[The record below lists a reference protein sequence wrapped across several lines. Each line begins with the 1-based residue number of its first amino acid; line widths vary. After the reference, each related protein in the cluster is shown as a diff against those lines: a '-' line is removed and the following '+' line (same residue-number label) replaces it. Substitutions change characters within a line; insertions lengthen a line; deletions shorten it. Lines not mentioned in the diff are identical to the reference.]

1 MNERDKVN
9 VAIVGAG
16 IITSLI
22 HIPVLRQ
29 ISNSKLVGIY
39 DIISETSESVARRNK
54 IPKVY
59 ESLEDLVEDDAIDL
73 VNICTPIHTHIP
85 IIETALKAGK
95 NVITEKPLAANS
107 EEADRVVKLSE
118 RKNLV
123 LGVSQNHLYSKA
135 IQGLNTRIGEGDLG
149 ELQLL
154 NITYPITMYK
164 KDHWT
169 TNPDTGGILFELGIH
184 PSYIATFLFG
194 RGDTTTAFG
203 NYPTKERPMG
213 SIVINL
219 KRDNGVCNI
228 VLPPIEDQPTIRAYG
243 TKAYEFVNLFAD
255 SNIFNEE
262 RISKEY
268 GPMPM
273 MPMTIA
279 GFYYI
284 RDWIDSSF
292 KVAYAYFKKGV
303 KYLIYRHRMINQYT
317 FFNEIISSI
326 LTHNEDLRKKNQKYL
341 EVAVDSI
348 RLLEKVQKC
357 LTGT

>member
-1 MNERDKVN
+1 MSERGKVK

-16 IITSLI
+16 LITSRI

-29 ISNSKLVGIY
+29 ISNSMIVGVY
-39 DIISETSESVARRNK
+39 DINSETSKSVAERNK

-59 ESLEDLVEDDAIDL
+59 ESLEDLVEDDTIDL
-73 VNICTPIHTHIP
+73 VNICTPIHTHIS

-95 NVITEKPLAANS
+95 NVITEKPLASNSDEAN
-107 EEADRVVKLSE
+107 RIVKLSE

-135 IQGLNTRIGEGDLG
+135 IQGLNTRIREGNLG

-169 TNPDTGGILFELGIH
+169 ANPDTGGVLFELGIH
-184 PSYIATFLFG
+184 PAYIATFLFG
-194 RGDTTTAFG
+194 SENSTIAFG
-203 NYPTKERPMG
+203 HYPTKEQPMG

-219 KRDNGVCNI
+219 KRDNAVCNI
-228 VLPPIEDQPTIRAYG
+228 LLPPVEDQPTIRAYG

-255 SNIFNEE
+255 SNIFNDKK
-262 RISKEY
+262 ISKEY

-273 MPMTIA
+273 MPMTTA
-279 GFYYI
+279 GFYSI

-292 KVAYAYFKKGV
+292 KVTLAYFKRGL
-303 KYLIYRHRMINQYT
+303 KYFIYRHRIINQYT
-317 FFNEIISSI
+317 FFNEIISLI
-326 LTHNEDLRKKNQKYL
+326 LDDNEDLRKNNQKYL
-341 EVAVDSI
+341 EVAVESI
-348 RLLEKVQKC
+348 RLLEKVRKC
-357 LTGT
+357 LTDM